1 MANAKTINL
10 DEEGAPE
17 RKWSEL
23 ENIRI
28 LHDFFAER
36 EADFK

>member
-1 MANAKTINL
+1 MPKAKIINL

-28 LHDFFAER
+28 LHGFFAER
-36 EADFK
+36 EAEFK